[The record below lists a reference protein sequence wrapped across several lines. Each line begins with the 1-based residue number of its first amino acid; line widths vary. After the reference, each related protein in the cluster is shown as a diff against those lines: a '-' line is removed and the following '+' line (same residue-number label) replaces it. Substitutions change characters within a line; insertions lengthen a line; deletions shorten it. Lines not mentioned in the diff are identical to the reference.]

1 MPTPAPDENA
11 YRAVQELARATPWL
25 HGAGVAI
32 AVYGVV
38 VFAALALWALVAAR
52 RGSDRALAAAG
63 WAALGTVLAI
73 AVNQPLG
80 ALVGEPRPYLT
91 HPGALLLV
99 PRTSDV
105 SFPSDHATMAG
116 AMALGLLVAAP
127 RIGRWAVG
135 AALVLAFAR
144 VYVGAHYPQDV
155 LAGLVLGAAVSG
167 LGWLLLRRPLTA
179 LTGWLRDRPGVRRVF
194 TGASEG
200 RMPVAT

>member
-1 MPTPAPDENA
+1 MPTPALDERLFA
-11 YRAVQELARATPWL
+11 AVQDLARATPWL
-25 HGAGVAI
+25 HGVAVAF

-38 VFAALALWALVAAR
+38 VFAALALWALVRAR
-52 RGSDRALAAAG
+52 AGSDRALAAAG
-63 WAALGTVLAI
+63 WAPLGTLLAVGVAQPI
-73 AVNQPLG
+73 A

-99 PRTSDV
+99 PRTADV

-116 AMALGLLVAAP
+116 AMAVGLLIAAP

-135 AALVLAFAR
+135 AAVLMAVAR

-155 LAGLVLGAAVSG
+155 LAGLLLGAAVSG

-179 LTGWLRDRPGVRRVF
+179 LTAWLRARPGVHRVF
-194 TGASEG
+194 AESAAEPLPAS
-200 RMPVAT
+200 